1 MEQHPLVFPTGLR
14 LVLSMESI
22 FKQGWKLADTITEEE
37 KAVGYVHNMH
47 FRTPVDDEHTMHYNM
62 SFVVSKN
69 RMPVDA
75 EPPFETIHFKDD
87 QGNYR
92 LQHVTAQ
99 DVLAWESQGPVMD
112 RTREHIGADD
122 RGVILAAESAAR
134 PDRRGGGRRR
144 SVRNDPRPGE
154 KRDRLRPRARAVRA
168 VSCGAG
174 RYLRTGISS
183 NGVMPFLRISESH
196 SSWIRGS

>member
-1 MEQHPLVFPTGLR
+1 MARTEH
-14 LVLSMESI
+14 
-22 FKQGWKLADTITEEE
+22 EEE

-122 RGVILAAESAAR
+122 RGVILLRKVLRDQIDVVAAGGDPLGTIRDPAKNVIDFDLVHEPFGLYRAA
-134 PDRRGGGRRR
+134 PAAT
-144 SVRNDPRPGE
+144 SE
-154 KRDRLRPRARAVRA
+154 HASRATA
-168 VSCGAG
+168 
-174 RYLRTGISS
+174 
-183 NGVMPFLRISESH
+183 
-196 SSWIRGS
+196 